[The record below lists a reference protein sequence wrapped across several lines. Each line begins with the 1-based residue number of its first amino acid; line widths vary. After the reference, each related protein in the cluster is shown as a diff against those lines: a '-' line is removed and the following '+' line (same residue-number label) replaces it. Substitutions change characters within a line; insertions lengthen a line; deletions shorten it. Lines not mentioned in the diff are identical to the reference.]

1 MAAKEIAVKKY
12 VVKLSDE
19 EREQLTMLIRKGKH
33 RAHQLVKARILLKA
47 DASEA
52 GEGWSDSQIA
62 AALDISVATVARTRQ
77 QLVEEG
83 FESVL
88 TRKHSPASA
97 RRRVFDG
104 AAEAKLIAVACSK
117 PPTGRA
123 RWTLKLLETAVV
135 ELNIV
140 DHASDNTIG
149 RTLKKTRSSL
159 TSKSNGLSR
168 RMPTPHS

>member
-1 MAAKEIAVKKY
+1 
-12 VVKLSDE
+12 
-19 EREQLTMLIRKGKH
+19 MLIRKGKH

-83 FESVL
+83 FASVL
-88 TRKHSPASA
+88 PRPHSPASA

-104 AAEAKLIAVACSK
+104 AAEANLIAVACSK

-123 RWTLKLLETAVV
+123 RGTGKQRETAGG
-135 ELNIV
+135 ERNSV
-140 DHASDNTIG
+140 DQASEKTIG
-149 RTLKKTRSSL
+149 R
-159 TSKSNGLSR
+159 
-168 RMPTPHS
+168 